1 MKTSAVI
8 TLLLATAGLASA
20 GAPQKKNVSSYS
32 PLWTNSPFTTKPLP
46 PDRGPEVSAFDDW
59 ALGGVSEIDGGYMI
73 TLLHKKNAGDT
84 QIIRPSG
91 TRVTTKGE
99 MKHLPPGDPTAFKV
113 ERVDFGKAS
122 WKDTTVQL
130 SSGGRVGAVKFDD
143 KLLSPTASAAP
154 AQGRPAAQPGQPV
167 LPGQPVKPG
176 LQNPPGVITPQP
188 PGVRPP
194 RQRVLPPVPNLQ
206 GQQRP
211 GR

>member
-1 MKTSAVI
+1 MKH
-8 TLLLATAGLASA
+8 LLAAAVLFAFAGVAFA
-20 GAPQKKNVSSYS
+20 GAPQKKNVNSYS
-32 PLWTNSPFTTKPLP
+32 PLWTNSPFTSKPP
-46 PDRGPEVSAFDDW
+46 PAERGPEVSAFDDW
-59 ALGGVSEIDGGYMI
+59 ALGGVSEIDGGYMV
-73 TLLHKKNAGDT
+73 TLLHKKNAGET

-99 MKHLPPGDPTAFKV
+99 MKHLPPGDPAAFKV
-113 ERVDFGKAS
+113 ERVEFGKSS
-122 WKDTTVQL
+122 WKETTVQL

-143 KLLSPTASAAP
+143 KLLAPTASAAP
-154 AQGRPAAQPGQPV
+154 APGRPPGQPGQPV
-167 LPGQPVKPG
+167 LPGQPGV
-176 LQNPPGVITPQP
+176 QNPPGVITPQQ